1 MRRAIF
7 IMLLFSGS
15 GVLFVN
21 RAEGQEIPERII
33 ELITEAAEEGGDIP
47 DEGRM
52 EELLEYYRQMLV
64 TPLNINTAE
73 REELER
79 LELLSDW

>member
-33 ELITEAAEEGGDIP
+33 ELITEAAEGGGDIP
-47 DEGRM
+47 DEGRW
-52 EELLEYYRQMLV
+52 RSCW
-64 TPLNINTAE
+64 NITD
-73 REELER
+73 RCWSR
-79 LELLSDW
+79 L